1 MPIGTLT
8 WTTIFERCLIEFG
21 SQLRPPEP
29 QKTMIFRLF
38 FHTFCKIGLSKLRPI
53 LDPIWVPTCLHF
65 LPQIHQNLIF
75 NGIKKL
81 CDLGID
87 FYAFLGPT
95 WSHLGLQLGPILVPR
110 SPPNRLPRRIWEPE
124 PAQTPKMTPK
134 WSPRPSKMRPQT
146 PHFGS
151 LLMLIL
157 DTC

>member
-1 MPIGTLT
+1 MPRGTLT
-8 WTTIFERCLIEFG
+8 WTSIFDRFLMESG

-29 QKTMIFRLF
+29 QKQWLFVCFSTLFAKSAVRSWDRFWIRFGCQLAPIFPP
-38 FHTFCKIGLSKLRPI
+38 K
-53 LDPIWVPTCLHF
+53 
-65 LPQIHQNLIF
+65 IHQNSIF

-124 PAQTPKMTPK
+124 PAQTSKMTPK

-146 PHFGS
+146 P
-151 LLMLIL
+151 IL
-157 DTC
+157 DRFWC